1 MGIDLHRPN
10 RFASDPPLRRVG
22 LALLAALV
30 LALHGGALF
39 AVGTDDARGG
49 AQGSVAWMGGGVGED
64 ARDAMRLAASGYNV
78 HVVFSERRGAYLADV
93 PFTVTRGGGAELV
106 SGISPG
112 PLLYLKLPPGAYR
125 ISARLDDA
133 WQSKRI
139 RVVAS
144 TRPARLSFVSGNP

>member
-1 MGIDLHRPN
+1 MGIDPQPPN

-39 AVGTDDARGG
+39 AAGTDDARGG

-64 ARDAMRLAASGYNV
+64 GRDAMRLAASGYNV

-93 PFTVTRGGGAELV
+93 PFTVTRSGAGEIV

-144 TRPARLSFVSGNP
+144 TRAVSLSFVSGNP